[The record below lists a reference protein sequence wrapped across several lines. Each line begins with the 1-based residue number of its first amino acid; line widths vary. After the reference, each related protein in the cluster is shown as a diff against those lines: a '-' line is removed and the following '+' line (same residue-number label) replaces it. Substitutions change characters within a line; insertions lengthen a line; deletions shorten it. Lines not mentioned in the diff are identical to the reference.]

1 MELIWAELGAEGA
14 WVGLGLAADVEQEG
28 GAGEAEEPEA
38 EAHRG
43 VPAHPSRFQCWME
56 KKRDRMEHT
65 PALCSPRGDGKCF
78 AHTQWSQLTLPARV

>member
-43 VPAHPSRFQCWME
+43 VPAHPSRFQCWM
-56 KKRDRMEHT
+56 HT
-65 PALCSPRGDGKCF
+65 PALCACGSRQMFRSHPVVTVDS
-78 AHTQWSQLTLPARV
+78 ASQGVKLL